1 MILRYSRDSG
11 SSSFPSTEST
21 PRTARQLEIDRLS
34 RNLDRNVASILSGD
48 YQRRRDR
55 DDSTLG
61 SSLGSSLNETTT
73 SRRSRFN
80 RSPSPERNSD
90 GLTAE
95 EAEAA
100 AKKIGW
106 VDEKEAEKRI
116 GTGWWEEQKKK
127 KDSPGDTDITS
138 DQPGPSGS
146 KSGPSSLLTRAE
158 KTPKGNRTLR
168 ILEVRKHT
176 RKRRIIYQ
184 KYTGR
189 FQILYL
195 APNIE
200 EERIDDGLSPD
211 EIMARMNNSNVNEFG
226 RDPEKGEIS
235 FLGSFSKYAK
245 IHLTQFKPNIIFGPT
260 LKTNIS
266 PVPMF
271 PSRI

>member
-1 MILRYSRDSG
+1 MVQQTMTQQQAVATDTIPIHITQPDHRDMETILKHLLIHQGRLLWGPWIRLELGMFLRYSRDSA

-61 SSLGSSLNETTT
+61 SSLGSSLNETTAT

-80 RSPSPERNSD
+80 RSPSPQRNSD

-106 VDEKEAEKRI
+106 VDEKEAENRI

-127 KDSPGDTDITS
+127 KDNPADNDLTS
-138 DQPGPSGS
+138 DQPGPSGL
-146 KSGPSSLLTRAE
+146 KSGSSSLLTRAE
-158 KTPKGNRTLR
+158 KTPKGNHKF
-168 ILEVRKHT
+168 IG
-176 RKRRIIYQ
+176 Q
-184 KYTGR
+184 N
-189 FQILYL
+189 F
-195 APNIE
+195 
-200 EERIDDGLSPD
+200 
-211 EIMARMNNSNVNEFG
+211 
-226 RDPEKGEIS
+226 
-235 FLGSFSKYAK
+235 
-245 IHLTQFKPNIIFGPT
+245 
-260 LKTNIS
+260 
-266 PVPMF
+266 
-271 PSRI
+271 

>member
-1 MILRYSRDSG
+1 MAQQTMTQQQAVATVTTLILITQLDLRDMETILKLLLIHQGIFLQEKTIGHALDLNVIFRYSRDSG

-73 SRRSRFN
+73 TRRSRFN
-80 RSPSPERNSD
+80 RSPSPQRNSD

-106 VDEKEAEKRI
+106 VDEKEAENRI

-127 KDSPGDTDITS
+127 KDSPGDNDITS
-138 DQPGPSGS
+138 DQPGPSGL
-146 KSGPSSLLTRAE
+146 KSGSSSLLTRAE
-158 KTPKGNRTLR
+158 KTPKGNREFIAR
-168 ILEVRKHT
+168 SEILEGVNRK
-176 RKRRIIYQ
+176 
-184 KYTGR
+184 
-189 FQILYL
+189 
-195 APNIE
+195 
-200 EERIDDGLSPD
+200 
-211 EIMARMNNSNVNEFG
+211 
-226 RDPEKGEIS
+226 
-235 FLGSFSKYAK
+235 
-245 IHLTQFKPNIIFGPT
+245 
-260 LKTNIS
+260 
-266 PVPMF
+266 
-271 PSRI
+271 